1 MDRIKK
7 RHVEVICKAL
17 GEYTWTDVTDDE
29 FKYKIDPKTVDFE
42 SMVSRGEV
50 RVKKFLIGDPK
61 RSAITEVEW
70 RQSAGRSI
78 ILQLADTTWSAFKY
92 LLIK

>member
-29 FKYKIDPKTVDFE
+29 FKYKIDPKTADFE
-42 SMVSRGEV
+42 SMVSRGGES
-50 RVKKFLIGDPK
+50 G
-61 RSAITEVEW
+61 
-70 RQSAGRSI
+70 
-78 ILQLADTTWSAFKY
+78 
-92 LLIK
+92 

>member
-7 RHVEVICKAL
+7 RHVEVIRQAL
-17 GEYTWTDVTDDE
+17 IEYTWTDVTDE
-29 FKYKIDPKTVDFE
+29 ESKSKVDPKSIDF
-42 SMVSRGEV
+42 VSLIATGPV
-50 RVKKFLIGDPK
+50 KMKKFLIGDPK
-61 RSAITEVEW
+61 KSRITEVEW

-78 ILQLADTTWSAFKY
+78 ILQMADTTWSAFKY

>member
-29 FKYKIDPKTVDFE
+29 FKYKIDPKTADFE
-42 SMVSRGEV
+42 SMVSRGGSQGEE
-50 RVKKFLIGDPK
+50 IPD
-61 RSAITEVEW
+61 W
-70 RQSAGRSI
+70 RPQTFSNH
-78 ILQLADTTWSAFKY
+78 
-92 LLIK
+92 

>member
-7 RHVEVICKAL
+7 RHLEVIRQAL
-17 GEYTWTDVTDDE
+17 GEYTWTDVTDGE
-29 FKYKIDPKTVDFE
+29 FKFKIDPKSADFE
-42 SMVSRGEV
+42 SMVARGEI
-50 RVKKFLIGDPK
+50 RMKKFLIGAPE
-61 RSAITEVEW
+61 RSEITEVEW

-78 ILQLADTTWSAFKY
+78 ILQMADTTWSAFKY

>member
-7 RHVEVICKAL
+7 RHVEVIRQAL
-17 GEYTWTDVTDDE
+17 SEYTWTDVTDE
-29 FKYKIDPKTVDFE
+29 ESKSKVDPKSIDF
-42 SMVSRGEV
+42 VSLIATGPV

-61 RSAITEVEW
+61 KSKITEVEW

-78 ILQLADTTWSAFKY
+78 ILQMADTTWSAFKY